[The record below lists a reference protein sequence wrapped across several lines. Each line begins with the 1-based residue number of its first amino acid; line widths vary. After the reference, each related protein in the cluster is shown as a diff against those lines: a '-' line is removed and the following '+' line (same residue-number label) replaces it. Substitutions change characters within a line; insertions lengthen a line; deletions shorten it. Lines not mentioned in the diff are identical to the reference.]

1 MGRKSILLVDDE
13 RLILESLARELTSES
28 RGFDVALASSGEEAV
43 AKLNDRFW
51 NLVVTDLVMPG
62 LDGLQVLNAAK
73 QVNSRT
79 MVIVLTGYANLEAA
93 IDALRLGA
101 DDFLQKPCDV
111 DELLYRMANCFLKQD
126 LLSKVHFYE
135 SILPVCC
142 YCKKIRHDVEEE
154 QGQGNWYS
162 PEQYFIKVKGVK
174 ISHGCCPECFK
185 RHLAEIDSH
194 EP

>member
-13 RLILESLARELTSES
+13 RLILESLARELTSAS
-28 RGFDVALASSGEEAV
+28 RGFDVAIASSGEEAV

-62 LDGLQVLNAAK
+62 LDGLQVLHAAK
-73 QVNSRT
+73 QANIRT
-79 MVIVLTGYANLEAA
+79 MVIVLTGYANLESA

-111 DELLYRMANCFLKQD
+111 EELLYRMDNCFTKQD
-126 LLSKVHFYE
+126 LLVKVSFYE

-142 YCKKIRHDVEEE
+142 YCKKIRDDLGEE

-185 RHLAEIDSH
+185 QHMAEIESS
-194 EP
+194 